1 MANDFQTQFRGFHE
15 NIKLDDEAKVLT
27 EKRERVL
34 SRLRE
39 GLRKLFE
46 ERGKAA
52 PTFRHFNQGSYAM
65 STGVKPLNGDYDID
79 VGLRF
84 DISKEDYSDPVEVKR
99 WVYEVLKNHTSKVDV
114 RRPCVRVYYMEN
126 GEPAYHVDLAIYA
139 AKSSDGKLYL
149 ARGKLN
155 SSPENRVWEESD
167 PLRFIELVRE
177 RFQGEERDQF
187 RRVIRYLK
195 RWRDVKFPPEGNAA
209 PIGIGFTVAAYLWFQ
224 PQFVTVDHFSNKR
237 RPDDLGALLGFVGAM
252 LWRFSSKYHEGEW
265 AERLQAHLPVAPGN
279 DVFEKMTNRQM
290 AQFKEKLEALRDAL
304 ERAKNEESLFKAC
317 EILREQFGNEFPLP
331 SDERA
336 GRPTPPP
343 VVGHSRSA

>member
-1 MANDFQTQFRGFHE
+1 MASNLQAQFEDFHKA
-15 NIKLDDEAKVLT
+15 IKLDDGAELLR
-27 EKRERVL
+27 EKRERL
-34 SRLRE
+34 IDRLKKRLKKRFGDQGE
-39 GLRKLFE
+39 TAPSFE
-46 ERGKAA
+46 Y
-52 PTFRHFNQGSYAM
+52 FNQGSYAM
-65 STGVKPLNGDYDID
+65 STGVKPLDRDYDID

-84 DISKEDYSDPVEVKR
+84 DLSKEDYPNPVEVKL
-99 WVYEVLKNHTSKVDV
+99 WVYEVLKNHTSKVEV
-114 RRPCVRVYYMEN
+114 RRPCVRVYYIEN

-177 RFQGEERDQF
+177 GFEGEERDQF

-195 RWRDVKFPPEGNAA
+195 RWSDVKFPPEGNAA

-237 RPDDLGALLGFVGAM
+237 KPDDLGALLGFVGAM
-252 LWRFSSKYHEGEW
+252 LWRFSSKYHEEEW

-304 ERAKNEESLFKAC
+304 EQAKNEESLLKAC
-317 EILREQFGNEFPLP
+317 EVLREQFGNEFPLP